1 MKTLNSHH
9 PEKKTIQKQMD
20 LGGGNNSG
28 GAKQEQEQEQEQEHL
43 FLRKGSKVEV
53 SSDEEGFRDAWY
65 VATILNVP
73 TNSNSNSNSNSNF
86 RKRKRRNSKTTSTTT
101 NNNNNDKKYLVEYD
115 TLLADDD
122 ATKPLREFVDVSFM
136 RPVDDHPPPHPPSF
150 QLYDIVDASYRD
162 GWWTGIITRINHSHS
177 DSKFLVFFQ
186 NPPDEIEFAPSQLR
200 LHRDW
205 VDRKWVIPQKQRM
218 MGPMFSVGT
227 AVEVS
232 FDKENFRDVWFLA
245 SFLSQIGNNAF
256 LVEYNSSGISDGAGL
271 SKVTVDAR
279 HIRPSPPHVEY
290 KDFVLFD
297 KVDAFCGFGWW
308 RGNITS
314 FLKDRRYVVLLYH
327 TNEEKEL
334 NHAEI
339 RPHMDW
345 IDGKWVIASQGIV
358 EQKGEVNHQRR
369 KRGRPKVLVEKPIGL
384 VEGEEKN
391 GVETTCYQI
400 VAKDCETNETV
411 QSTESGI
418 HFRGMMPIKDDFPL
432 RFLIKKNLK
441 LIADDKKLLSGPRRH
456 NHISSNIMNLP
467 LAKIDNQPNETIAQK
482 PDCISKDVVVV
493 DEIPSHIFDDQPLMM
508 WFEGMDSPSTVNDSS
523 VEASGRQDAKAMQS
537 PAIAST
543 CINVSGK
550 NRDWPFVK
558 RSSIWENLECME
570 IFKKMPQQ
578 PHFQPLGKSK
588 EDIRE
593 GLAIANMVTFAN
605 VVLWTSKLQFSDP
618 RSVIDSHLETLSDLE
633 AHGFNVDPIRGRLNE
648 LLSKKVRQSKL
659 LEESKGVEMKIN
671 EQGLEKNKIDEEI
684 HEIDKKMEELQE
696 KLALA
701 TSMTKMKDSEIGA
714 LRSKKEVIDRDILKA
729 QLDFEGLAAA
739 PL

>member
-1 MKTLNSHH
+1 MTIPPKPIRRSLRSSSLSPRGPKQYLKTLNSHH

-28 GAKQEQEQEQEQEHL
+28 GAEQEQEQEQEQEHL
-43 FLRKGSKVEV
+43 FFRKGSKVEV

-73 TNSNSNSNSNSNF
+73 TNSNS

-101 NNNNNDKKYLVEYD
+101 NNNNNNDNKYMVEYD

-205 VDRKWVIPQKQRM
+205 VDRKWVIPQKQ
-218 MGPMFSVGT
+218 
-227 AVEVS
+227 
-232 FDKENFRDVWFLA
+232 
-245 SFLSQIGNNAF
+245 
-256 LVEYNSSGISDGAGL
+256 
-271 SKVTVDAR
+271 
-279 HIRPSPPHVEY
+279 
-290 KDFVLFD
+290 
-297 KVDAFCGFGWW
+297 VDAFCGFGWW
-308 RGNITS
+308 RGKITS
-314 FLKDRRYVVLLYH
+314 FLKDRRYIVLLNH

-339 RPHMDW
+339 RPHMDL

-418 HFRGMMPIKDDFPL
+418 QFRGMMPIKDDFPL

-441 LIADDKKLLSGPRRH
+441 LIEHDKKLLSGPRRH

-508 WFEGMDSPSTVNDSS
+508 WFEGMDSSSTVNDSS

-558 RSSIWENLECME
+558 RSPIWENLECME

-593 GLAIANMVTFAN
+593 GLAIANMVIFAN

-618 RSVIDSHLETLSDLE
+618 RSVIDSHVETLSDLE

-648 LLSKKVRQSKL
+648 LLSKKVRQGKL

-671 EQGLEKNKIDEEI
+671 EQSLERNKIDEEI

-701 TSMTKMKDSEIGA
+701 TSMTKMKDNEICA

>member
-1 MKTLNSHH
+1 
-9 PEKKTIQKQMD
+9 MD

-43 FLRKGSKVEV
+43 FFRKGSKVEV

-73 TNSNSNSNSNSNF
+73 TNTNSNS
-86 RKRKRRNSKTTSTTT
+86 RKRKRRNSKTTSTAT
-101 NNNNNDKKYLVEYD
+101 NNNNNNDNKYLVEYD

-136 RPVDDHPPPHPPSF
+136 RPVDDHPPPRPPSF

-205 VDRKWVIPQKQRM
+205 VDRKWVIPQKQ
-218 MGPMFSVGT
+218 
-227 AVEVS
+227 
-232 FDKENFRDVWFLA
+232 
-245 SFLSQIGNNAF
+245 
-256 LVEYNSSGISDGAGL
+256 
-271 SKVTVDAR
+271 
-279 HIRPSPPHVEY
+279 
-290 KDFVLFD
+290 
-297 KVDAFCGFGWW
+297 
-308 RGNITS
+308 
-314 FLKDRRYVVLLYH
+314 
-327 TNEEKEL
+327 
-334 NHAEI
+334 
-339 RPHMDW
+339 
-345 IDGKWVIASQGIV
+345 GIV

-384 VEGEEKN
+384 VEG
-391 GVETTCYQI
+391 
-400 VAKDCETNETV
+400 
-411 QSTESGI
+411 
-418 HFRGMMPIKDDFPL
+418 
-432 RFLIKKNLK
+432 
-441 LIADDKKLLSGPRRH
+441 
-456 NHISSNIMNLP
+456 
-467 LAKIDNQPNETIAQK
+467 
-482 PDCISKDVVVV
+482 
-493 DEIPSHIFDDQPLMM
+493 
-508 WFEGMDSPSTVNDSS
+508 

-558 RSSIWENLECME
+558 RSPIWENLECME

-648 LLSKKVRQSKL
+648 LLSKKVRQGKL
-659 LEESKGVEMKIN
+659 LAESKGVAMKIN
-671 EQGLEKNKIDEEI
+671 EQSLEKNKIDEEI

-701 TSMTKMKDSEIGA
+701 TSMTKMKDNEIGA

-729 QLDFEGLAAA
+729 QLDFEGLAAV